1 MTASNRSLTTEAGAD
16 GEIRDGKAERI
27 AIARML
33 MTLFNHWQLS
43 TELRLAML
51 GLATNNRRALHDYE
65 KGKPLGPGR
74 DLQERAGHLL
84 GIHKNLRLL
93 FPENP
98 ELAYGWMSA
107 RNAAFNGKTP
117 AETIR
122 DYGFAGLY
130 MVKSYLDRA
139 RGN

>member
-1 MTASNRSLTTEAGAD
+1 MQSRQSRPDSQSEQAYDPKS
-16 GEIRDGKAERI
+16 ERA
-27 AIARML
+27 AIAQML
-33 MTLFNHWQLS
+33 MKLFSHWKLS
-43 TELRLAML
+43 TELQLAML

-93 FPENP
+93 FPDNP
-98 ELAYGWMSA
+98 ELAYSWMTT
-107 RNAAFNGKTP
+107 RNAAFNGMTP

-139 RGN
+139 RGS